1 MNYKL
6 FFYLVPLFWFFNA
19 GAQQSLSL
27 EECKSMALEHNYKIR
42 IAAEHVG
49 AANDLSKSARTAF
62 LPNFSANGMYTRTN
76 RQFSLLENDMIIPV
90 IPFST
95 INPETGQF
103 DPNLDPANT
112 FVMNP
117 ISGGILLDKDGNPV
131 FKNYA
136 WLPKDQLKIGSKNTF
151 IGGVSMFQ
159 PIYVGGKIRELYKIS
174 QYGENIA
181 NSNKKVEQSEV
192 LYSVEEAYWRVVSLQ
207 EKVKMVESY
216 QQLLVNLSTDLEN
229 LYSEGI
235 IIKNDL
241 LKVQVKTNEVN
252 LNILKAK
259 NGLSLSRMALCQ
271 LTGLPLS
278 STIVLTD
285 SLSQTV
291 HLAPEMAYTDSAL
304 VLRAEL
310 EALRQGVN
318 IANSSVKVMK
328 SRYLPNV
335 GLTANYM
342 LMNPNPYNGFA
353 EEFGGD
359 WNVGVGINIPI
370 YHWNDRAHTL
380 SAARHEQK
388 VAELKLQEA
397 KEMISLQVQQAI
409 FLASETAK
417 KVIMAEEN
425 LKLAEEN
432 LKVTTDSFNEG
443 MVKTTDILEAQAMW
457 HDALSELI
465 DARMENQLSI
475 VNLQKVAGS
484 F

>member
-6 FFYLVPLFWFFNA
+6 FFFLVPLFWFFNA

-27 EECKSMALEHNYKIR
+27 EECKSMALEHNFKIR
-42 IAAEHVG
+42 IATEHVG
-49 AANDLSKSARTAF
+49 AANDLSKSAKTAF
-62 LPNFSANGMYTRTN
+62 LPSFSANGMYTRTN
-76 RQFSLLENDMIIPV
+76 KQFSLLENDMIIPV

-95 INPETGQF
+95 IDPESGQF

-181 NSNKKVEQSEV
+181 NSNKKVEESEV
-192 LYSVEEAYWRVVSLQ
+192 AYNVEEAYWRVVSLQ
-207 EKVKMVESY
+207 EKVKMVEAY
-216 QQLLVNLSTDLEN
+216 QQLLEKLSVDLEN
-229 LYSEGI
+229 LYAEGI

-241 LKVQVKTNEVN
+241 LKVKVKTNEVN
-252 LNILKAK
+252 LNLLKAK
-259 NGLSLSRMALCQ
+259 NGLTLSRMALCQ

-278 STIVLTD
+278 SSIILTD
-285 SLSQTV
+285 SLGHSVELT
-291 HLAPEMAYTDSAL
+291 PEMAYADSAL
-304 VLRAEL
+304 AQRAEL

-318 IANSSVKVMK
+318 IANSSVQVMK
-328 SRYLPNV
+328 SRYLPNI

-359 WNVGVGINIPI
+359 WNVGVAINIPI
-370 YHWNDRAHTL
+370 YHWNDKAHTL
-380 SAARHEQK
+380 RAARHEQK
-388 VAELKLQEA
+388 AAELKLQEA
-397 KEMISLQVQQAI
+397 REMISLQVQQAI
-409 FLASETAK
+409 FRAIESSK
-417 KVIMAEEN
+417 KVQMADEN

-432 LKVTTDSFNEG
+432 LKVATDSFNEG

-457 HDALSELI
+457 HDAFSELI
-465 DARMENQLSI
+465 DARMENKLGI
-475 VNLQKVAGS
+475 INLRKVSGNL
-484 F
+484 